1 MPLQKPLQIELTKEE
16 QAQLEHLARSWVE
29 SYGSVV
35 RAKVILRLA
44 AGESCSTIAREV
56 GIHRR
61 IVRKWGERFVR
72 KRLAGLED
80 DPRSGRP
87 ARFSP

>member
-1 MPLQKPLQIELTKEE
+1 MPQRKPLQIDLTREE
-16 QAQLEHLARSWVE
+16 HARLEHLARSWVE
-29 SYGSVV
+29 AYGSVV

-44 AGESCSTIAREV
+44 AGETSTTIAREV

-72 KRLAGLED
+72 KRLEGLAD

-87 ARFSP
+87 AHFPP